1 MSDTVPGM
9 TTNVRT
15 FLREFTTFK
24 SKAMRGEMV
33 RINDGKGEY
42 IFRAVRARKTLLGA
56 AKGKVTFHGDITG
69 PTLPNSAWKPS
80 L

>member
-1 MSDTVPGM
+1 M

-15 FLREFTTFK
+15 FLREFATFK
-24 SKAMRGEMV
+24 AKARRGETV
-33 RINDGKGEY
+33 RINDGEGE
-42 IFRAVRARKTLLGA
+42 FVFTAVHARKTLLGA
-56 AKGKVTFHGDITG
+56 GKGKITFHGDISK

>member
-1 MSDTVPGM
+1 M

-15 FLREFTTFK
+15 FLREFARFK
-24 SKAMRGEMV
+24 AKAMRGERV
-33 RINDGKGEY
+33 RINDGKGEF
-42 IFRAVRARKTLLGA
+42 IFTAVQARKTLLGA
-56 AKGKVTFHGDITG
+56 GKGKFTVVGDITG

>member
-1 MSDTVPGM
+1 M

-15 FLREFTTFK
+15 FLREFAAFK
-24 SKAMRGEMV
+24 AKARRGETV
-33 RINDGKGEY
+33 RINDGEGE
-42 IFRAVRARKTLLGA
+42 FVFTAVHARKTLLGA
-56 AKGKVTFHGDITG
+56 GKGKITFHEDISK

>member
-1 MSDTVPGM
+1 M

-15 FLREFTTFK
+15 FLREFATFK
-24 SKAMRGEMV
+24 AKARRGEMV
-33 RINDGKGEY
+33 RINDGKGEF
-42 IFRAVRARKTLLGA
+42 IFTAVQARKTLLGA
-56 AKGKVTFHGDITG
+56 GKGKITFHGDITG